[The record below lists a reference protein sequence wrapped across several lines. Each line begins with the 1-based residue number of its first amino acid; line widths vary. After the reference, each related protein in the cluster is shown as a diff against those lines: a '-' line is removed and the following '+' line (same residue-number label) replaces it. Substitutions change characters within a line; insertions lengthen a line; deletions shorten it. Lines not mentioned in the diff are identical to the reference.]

1 LPNTPSALM
10 DPSTASRA
18 PSTFLASATA
28 STGRSSALLGTQP
41 QYEHS
46 PPTSSRS
53 TTATDSPAARLRSVT
68 FCPTG
73 PAPITMTSYVSSIL
87 GFLSVDC
94 LNAVSHGYK
103 LGPWRGRRL
112 FPGGRRRGVP

>member
-1 LPNTPSALM
+1 M
-10 DPSTASRA
+10 ASRA

-53 TTATDSPAARLRSVT
+53 TTATDRPAARLRSVT

-73 PAPITMTSYVSSIL
+73 PAPSTTTSYMSSIL
-87 GFLSVDC
+87 GFLPVDR
-94 LNAVSHGYK
+94 LNVAGHGDK
-103 LGPWRGRRL
+103 LGACCVLKVGL
-112 FPGGRRRGVP
+112 D

>member
-1 LPNTPSALM
+1 LPNTPSAQI
-10 DPSTASRA
+10 DPPMASRA

-46 PPTSSRS
+46 PPTSSCS
-53 TTATDSPAARLRSVT
+53 TTATDRPAARLRSVT

-73 PAPITMTSYVSSIL
+73 PARSTMTSYMSSIL
-87 GFLSVDC
+87 GFLPVDR
-94 LNAVSHGYK
+94 LNVAGHGDK
-103 LGPWRGRRL
+103 LGAWRGRR
-112 FPGGRRRGVP
+112 RHGVP